1 MLLAF
6 SRFVFF
12 RQTDGFVF
20 VQSDFWAKM
29 LFNSIQYLCFFP
41 LVAVL
46 YFALHP
52 KHRWGLLLA
61 ASYYFYMCWKMEYI
75 FLILFTTLIDYAVA
89 LRMAG
94 TESLARKRLFLCISL
109 VTNLGLLFAF
119 KYFNFFSEATR
130 AVFAHANI
138 MYAIPQFKVLLPVGL
153 SFYTFQSL
161 SYTIDVYRGK
171 QAPERHVGLFALY
184 VAYFPQL
191 VAGPISRA
199 QELIPQFYKR
209 ADFDYERV
217 TSGLK
222 LIAWGMFKKVVIA
235 DRVAKL
241 VDTVYS
247 APMDY
252 PGYPLILAT
261 VFFAVQI
268 YCDFSGYCDI
278 AIGSA
283 EILGFHLPQN
293 FKRPYFATSMTDF
306 WKRWHMSLCSWFRD
320 YLYIALGGNR
330 AGVVRGYVNV
340 FVTFLLSGLWHGANW
355 TFLAWG
361 ALHGAAVITE
371 KFLAKVTAGKPFER
385 LFSMGV
391 YPGVRIVRILLTF
404 ALVNVGWV
412 LFRAKSFADASY
424 VLTHAFDA
432 SQAACY
438 SLGLKKFDFNI
449 ALVAI
454 MVLFVVEMIQA
465 RVVTMRGFVAKAPVI
480 VRWPIYVGIVFITLV
495 LAVADKREF
504 IYFQF

>member
-1 MLLAF
+1 
-6 SRFVFF
+6 
-12 RQTDGFVF
+12 
-20 VQSDFWAKM
+20 M
-29 LFNSIQYLCFFP
+29 LFNSIQYLFFFP

-46 YFALHP
+46 YFAIHP
-52 KHRWGLLLA
+52 KHRWILLLS

-89 LRMAG
+89 RRMFG
-94 TESLARKRLFLCISL
+94 TGSQSRKRLFLSISL

-119 KYFNFFSEATR
+119 KYFNFFSDATR

-138 MYAIPQFKVLLPVGL
+138 LYAIPQFKVLLPVGL

-171 QAPERHVGLFALY
+171 QEPERHVGLFALY

-199 QELIPQFYKR
+199 RELLPQFYKR

-222 LIAWGMFKKVVIA
+222 LMAWGMFKKVVIA

-247 APMDY
+247 DPTAY
-252 PGYPLILAT
+252 HGYPLIVAT

-293 FKRPYFATSMTDF
+293 FRRPYFATSMTDF

-320 YLYIALGGNR
+320 YLYISLGGNR
-330 AGVVRGYVNV
+330 VGMVRNYANI

-371 KFLAKVTAGKPFER
+371 KIVTKVTTGKPIER
-385 LFSMGV
+385 LFSLGV
-391 YPGVRIVRILLTF
+391 YPGVRIVRVLGTF
-404 ALVNVGWV
+404 ALVNVGWI
-412 LFRAKSFADASY
+412 LFRAKSFSDAAY
-424 VLTHAFDA
+424 IFTHVFDT

-438 SLGLKKFDFNI
+438 SLGLKKYDFNI
-449 ALVAI
+449 ALLAI
-454 MVLFVVEMIQA
+454 VVLFVVEMIQA
-465 RVVTMRGFVAKAPVI
+465 RVVTMRGFVARAPVC
-480 VRWPIYVGIVFITLV
+480 VRWPLYVGIVLITFI

>member
-1 MLLAF
+1 
-6 SRFVFF
+6 
-12 RQTDGFVF
+12 
-20 VQSDFWAKM
+20 M
-29 LFNSIQYLCFFP
+29 LFNSLQYLCFFP
-41 LVAVL
+41 LVAIL
-46 YFALHP
+46 YFAIAP
-52 KHRWGLLLA
+52 KHRWILLLST
-61 ASYYFYMCWKMEYI
+61 SYYFYMCWKMEYI
-75 FLILFTTLIDYAVA
+75 FLILFTTLIDYVVA
-89 LRMAG
+89 LRMFSAD
-94 TESLARKRLFLCISL
+94 SRSRKRLFLGVSL

-138 MYAIPQFKVLLPVGL
+138 MCAIPQFKVLLPVGL

-171 QAPERHVGLFALY
+171 QEPERRLGIFALY

-222 LIAWGMFKKVVIA
+222 LMAWGMFKKVVIA
-235 DRVAKL
+235 DRVARL
-241 VDTVYS
+241 VDTVYGNP
-247 APMDY
+247 AAY
-252 PGYPLILAT
+252 PGWPLLVAT

-283 EILGFHLPQN
+283 EVLGFHLPQN
-293 FKRPYFATSMTDF
+293 FRRPYFAVSMNDF
-306 WKRWHMSLCSWFRD
+306 WRRWHISLCSWFRD
-320 YLYIALGGNR
+320 YLYISMGGNR

-361 ALHGAAVITE
+361 ALHGGAVITE
-371 KFLAKVTAGKPFER
+371 KFIATMTAGKPIAR
-385 LFSMGV
+385 LCNPDV
-391 YPGVRIVRILLTF
+391 TAVRIVRILFTF
-404 ALVNVGWV
+404 VLVNVGWV

-432 SQAACY
+432 SQADCY
-438 SLGLKKFDFNI
+438 DLGLKHFDFNI
-449 ALVAI
+449 ALLAI
-454 MVLFVVEMIQA
+454 LVLFVVEMIQA
-465 RVVTMRGFVAKAPVI
+465 RVVTLRGFITRAPVI